1 MISVKREIIVLS
13 LILLLIMPVYA
24 NAQSPERISIIDNF
38 GDFDKGEPLFIYG
51 QVATFLDGS
60 FLIMQIINPKGDLCQ
75 IQQLVPLPNGAFIT
89 DAIPLKGMICGLTGE
104 YEVKLFYG
112 DYSTTANFHVTSKS
126 VSELDSDTL
135 IKSAKNLLS
144 KSISVIDEKFDVDP
158 ALISGMDDVL
168 LSNDLSEIEKAYVD
182 LWAEFYFDGF
192 LTETTPVLRPAVS
205 SSLDFVSQMLSDGE
219 ISFDI
224 AKSIDR
230 LIFSSVFYYEIGD
243 KSKSIDL
250 LSDVFVDIRN
260 TNPQKTS
267 AAKTL
272 TFDELEETLLN
283 LMKKSDTV
291 MSRPVKE
298 EIGFIFARGTAPVHA
313 QEISDLID
321 LLSKARYL
329 DVVSRKQ
336 SDLYRLVQNDWDGV
350 KLSLE
355 NKESIE
361 DLLAS
366 SERVNHL
373 HQAAILLKELE
384 DVDRF
389 ISSNSDENSDLA
401 NLLMPDWEGLKSNLE
416 FASSVDDIIESEIQ
430 IKQMKQIIDIS
441 SRISK
446 AVEIS
451 NASGVN
457 SSLVSDWKS
466 LLEKV
471 KNADSA
477 DEILTIVSAFD
488 QSMTQLR
495 EKRNPLTVLKFEY
508 QTMKQKAE
516 LQADYNNLFLID
528 SALKILDTAE
538 QMESGKPSMM
548 RIDRIEV
555 LLTWVSEQAPK
566 IKSDLNSYDKDA
578 FKIRASDILQRAKSV
593 ENLVELGLRTHKF
606 LPGYINFT
614 DSFNEKIDQVRDLVI
629 KNDLDEADKLVR
641 NLFSEWN
648 QVSKAYADDPYGS
661 KVGYSADEI
670 KRIEYRE
677 RLDAYSNMVTN
688 FYNSEFSPY
697 SKEYDNMISDT
708 YDLIDYGNFVDA
720 ESKIL
725 EIGQFLS
732 DHLVLSNP
740 GIIYDISYDPEK
752 NIWVIQGA
760 VEKAI
765 SDRRESLYVTVF
777 NMDGGIHS
785 SLEFTDTKN
794 GDFYTQW
801 IAPASPGLY
810 VIMLQYQDSKATQIV
825 YVKEHFENVY
835 TPSDLNMVTL
845 ARDFEELKTFIEKFG
860 DKTNND
866 DSKFSST
873 INDIKLGL
881 TNKNVKQVDD
891 KLNDLKRLIEK
902 YLPIRSRSAVIE
914 AQYENETLVVSGAVQ
929 KTIAFRED
937 LFVDVFDQRGNL
949 VESIALKDNSSGLF
963 NEVLSRPFDS
973 GVYVVQLQ
981 YHDVVVTDF
990 FTVR

>member
-1 MISVKREIIVLS
+1 
-13 LILLLIMPVYA
+13 MPVYA
-24 NAQSPERISIIDNF
+24 SAQSPERISIIDNF
-38 GDFDKGEPLFIYG
+38 GDFDKGEPFFIYG
-51 QVATFLDGS
+51 QVATFLDDS
-60 FLIMQIINPKGDLCQ
+60 FLIMQIINPEGDLCQ

-89 DAIPLKGMICGLTGE
+89 DAIPLKGRICGLIGD

-112 DYSTTANFHVTSKS
+112 DYSTTANFHVNGKS
-126 VSELDSDTL
+126 FSEPDSDTL
-135 IKSAKNLLS
+135 ITSAKNLLS
-144 KSISVIDEKFDVDP
+144 TSMSVIDEKFDVDP
-158 ALISGMDDVL
+158 SFTSRLNNVIS
-168 LSNDLSEIEKAYVD
+168 SNDLSEIENMYVD
-182 LWAEFYFDGF
+182 LWDEFYSDEFVS
-192 LTETTPVLRPAVS
+192 EITPILRPAVS
-205 SSLDFVSQMLSDGE
+205 SSLNSVSQMLSDGK
-219 ISFDI
+219 ISSDI

-230 LIFSSVFYYEIGD
+230 SIFTSVFYYEIGD
-243 KSKSIDL
+243 KNKSIDL

-260 TNPQKTS
+260 TNPNKTP
-267 AAKTL
+267 ATKPL
-272 TFDELEETLLN
+272 TFDEHEETLLN

-298 EIGFIFARGTAPVHA
+298 EIGFIFARGTAPIHA
-313 QEISDLID
+313 QEISDLVD
-321 LLSKARYL
+321 LLTKARYL
-329 DVVSRKQ
+329 DVVSRKHN
-336 SDLYRLVQNDWDGV
+336 DLYRLVQSDWDGA
-350 KLSLE
+350 KLSLQK
-355 NKESIE
+355 KESVE

-401 NLLMPDWEGLKSNLE
+401 NLLMPDWEKLKSNLE
-416 FASSVDDIIESEIQ
+416 LASSVNDIIDSETQ

-451 NASGVN
+451 QASGVN
-457 SSLVSDWKS
+457 SSLISDWKS

-471 KNADSA
+471 KNAGST
-477 DEILTIVSAFD
+477 DEILSIVSEFD
-488 QSMTQLR
+488 HTMTALR

-516 LQADYNNLFLID
+516 LQADYNNLVLID
-528 SALKILDTAE
+528 SALKIINTAE
-538 QMESGKPSMM
+538 QMESGNPSIM

-593 ENLVELGLRTHKF
+593 ENLVDLGLRTHKF

-614 DSFNEKIDQVRDLVI
+614 NSFNERIDQVRDLVI
-629 KNDLDEADKLVR
+629 KNDLDEADKSVR
-641 NLFSEWN
+641 DLFNEWN

-661 KVGYSADEI
+661 KVGYNADEI

-677 RLDAYSNMVTN
+677 RLDAYANMVHN
-688 FYNSEFSPY
+688 FYNSEFSQY
-697 SKEYDNMISDT
+697 AKEYDDMTSDA

-740 GIIYDISYDPEK
+740 RIIYDISYDPEK
-752 NIWVIQGA
+752 NIWVIHGA
-760 VEKAI
+760 VDKPI
-765 SDRRESLYVTVF
+765 FDRRAPLYVTVF
-777 NMDGGIHS
+777 NMDGSTHS
-785 SLEFTDTKN
+785 SLEFSDTKI

-810 VIMLQYQDSKATQIV
+810 VVMLQYQDSKATQIV
-825 YVKEHFENVY
+825 YVKEHFENVA
-835 TPSDLNMVTL
+835 TPSDLNMVKL
-845 ARDFEELKTFIEKFG
+845 ARDFEELKTFIEKFA
-860 DKTNND
+860 DKTNNT

-873 INDIKLGL
+873 INDIKLAL
-881 TNKNVKQVDD
+881 INKDAKKVDD
-891 KLNDLKRLIEK
+891 KLNDLKQLIEK
-902 YLPIRSRSAVIE
+902 YLPIRSKYAVIE
-914 AQYENETLVVSGAVQ
+914 AQYENDSLTISGAVQ
-929 KTIAFRED
+929 KTISFRED
-937 LFVDVFDQRGNL
+937 LFVDVFDQKGNL

-973 GVYVVQLQ
+973 GVYVAQLQ

-990 FTVR
+990 FTVK

>member
-1 MISVKREIIVLS
+1 MKRESIVLS

-24 NAQSPERISIIDNF
+24 NAQSPKRISIIDNF
-38 GDFDKGEPLFIYG
+38 GDFDRGEPFFIYG
-51 QVATFLDGS
+51 QVATFIDDS
-60 FLIMQIINPKGDLCQ
+60 YLIMQIINPEGDLCQ
-75 IQQLVPLPNGAFIT
+75 IQQLVPLPTGAFIT
-89 DAIPLKGMICGLTGE
+89 DAIPLKGRICGLIGE

-112 DYSTTANFHVTSKS
+112 DYSTTTNFQVNSKS
-126 VSELDSDTL
+126 FSEPDPDTL

-144 KSISVIDEKFDVDP
+144 KSMSVIDEKFDVDSTFV
-158 ALISGMDDVL
+158 SGIDDII
-168 LSNDLSEIEKAYVD
+168 LSNDLSKIEKAYVD
-182 LWAEFYFDGF
+182 LWTEFYSDDF
-192 LTETTPVLRPAVS
+192 LSEITPVLRPAVS
-205 SSLDFVSQMLSDGE
+205 SSLDSVSQMLTDGE

-230 LIFSSVFYYEIGD
+230 SIFSSVFYYEIGD

-260 TNPQKTS
+260 TNPKKISTTR
-267 AAKTL
+267 TL

-291 MSRPVKE
+291 MSKSVKE
-298 EIGFIFARGTAPVHA
+298 EIGFIFARGTAPVHVK
-313 QEISDLID
+313 EISDLID
-321 LLSKARYL
+321 LLSKSRYL

-336 SDLYRLVQNDWDGV
+336 SDLYRLVQNDWNGT
-350 KLSLE
+350 KSSLE

-361 DLLAS
+361 ELLAS
-366 SERVNHL
+366 SVRVNNL
-373 HQAAILLKELE
+373 HHAAILLKELE

-401 NLLMPDWEGLKSNLE
+401 NLLMPDWKELKSKLE

-430 IKQMKQIIDIS
+430 IEQMKQIIDIS

-451 NASGVN
+451 NTSGVN
-457 SSLVSDWKS
+457 STLVSDWKS

-477 DEILTIVSAFD
+477 DEILDIVSAFD
-488 QSMTQLR
+488 HTMTGLR
-495 EKRNPLTVLKFEY
+495 EKRNPLTILKFEY

-516 LQADYNNLFLID
+516 LQADYNNLVLID
-528 SALKILDTAE
+528 SALKILNTAE
-538 QMESGKPSMM
+538 QMESGNPSVM

-614 DSFNEKIDQVRDLVI
+614 NSFNEKIDQVRDLVI

-648 QVSKAYADDPYGS
+648 QVSNAYTDDPYGS
-661 KVGYSADEI
+661 KIGYSADEI
-670 KRIEYRE
+670 KRIDYRE
-677 RLDAYSNMVTN
+677 RLDAYSKMVTT

-697 SKEYDNMISDT
+697 AKEYDNMISDT
-708 YDLIDYGNFVDA
+708 YDLIDYGNFVDT

-740 GIIYDISYDPEK
+740 RIIYDISYDPE
-752 NIWVIQGA
+752 NDIWIIQGA

-765 SDRRESLYVTVF
+765 FDRRAPLYVTVF
-777 NMDGGIHS
+777 NMDGSIHS
-785 SLEFTDTKN
+785 SLEFTDTKH

-810 VIMLQYQDSKATQIV
+810 VVMLQYQDSKATQIV
-825 YVKEHFENVY
+825 YVKERFENNY
-835 TPSDLNMVTL
+835 TSSDLNMVEL
-845 ARDFEELKTFIEKFG
+845 ARDFEELKIFIEKFG
-860 DKTNND
+860 DKTNNV

-881 TNKNVKQVDD
+881 TNKDAKKVDD
-891 KLNDLKRLIEK
+891 KLNDLKQLIEK

-914 AQYENETLVVSGAVQ
+914 VQYENDSLIVSGAVQ

-973 GVYVVQLQ
+973 GVYVAQLQ

>member
-1 MISVKREIIVLS
+1 MKQETLVVS

-24 NAQSPERISIIDNF
+24 HAQSPERISVIDNF

-51 QVATFLDGS
+51 QVATIFDDS
-60 FLIMQIINPKGDLCQ
+60 FLIMQIINPEGDLCQ
-75 IQQLVPLPNGAFIT
+75 IQQLIPLPNGAFIT
-89 DAIPLKGMICGLTGE
+89 DAIPLKGRICGLVGE
-104 YEVKLFYG
+104 YDVKLFYG
-112 DYSTTANFHVTSKS
+112 DYSTTANFHVTDKSFSEPNSDALVQSAKDLLSKS
-126 VSELDSDTL
+126 VSM
-135 IKSAKNLLS
+135 
-144 KSISVIDEKFDVDP
+144 IDKKFDVDP
-158 ALISGMDDVL
+158 AFVNGIDDIIS
-168 LSNDLSEIEKAYVD
+168 SNDLSKIEKAYVD
-182 LWAEFYFDGF
+182 LWVEFYSDEFVS
-192 LTETTPVLRPAVS
+192 EITPAIRPAVI
-205 SSLDFVSQMLSDGE
+205 SSLDSVSKMLTDE
-219 ISFDI
+219 KISIDI
-224 AKSIDR
+224 ARSIDR
-230 LIFSSVFYYEIGD
+230 TIFSSMFYYDIGD
-243 KSKSIDL
+243 KNKSIDL

-260 TNPQKTS
+260 MNPEKTS
-267 AAKTL
+267 APRTL

-298 EIGFIFARGTAPVHA
+298 EVGFIFARGTAPVHS

-336 SDLYRLVQNDWDGV
+336 SDLYRLVQNDWEGAR
-350 KLSLE
+350 LSLE
-355 NKESIE
+355 SKESIE

-366 SERVNHL
+366 GERVNHL
-373 HQAAILLKELE
+373 HQAAILLRELE

-389 ISSNSDENSDLA
+389 ISSDSDENSDLA
-401 NLLMPDWEGLKSNLE
+401 NLLMPDWEELKSDLE
-416 FASSVDDIIESEIQ
+416 FASSVDDIIESEME

-441 SRISK
+441 SRINK

-451 NASGVN
+451 QESGVN
-457 SSLVSDWKS
+457 SSLISDWKS

-471 KNADSA
+471 ENADST
-477 DEILTIVSAFD
+477 DEILSIVSEFD
-488 QSMTQLR
+488 NTMTELR
-495 EKRNPLTVLKFEY
+495 EKRNPLTILKFEY

-538 QMESGKPSMM
+538 QMESGNPSIM

-555 LLTWVSEQAPK
+555 LLTWASEQAPK
-566 IKSDLNSYDKDA
+566 IKSNLNSYDDEA
-578 FKIRASDILQRAKSV
+578 FKIRASDILQRAKSI

-606 LPGYINFT
+606 LPGYIDFT
-614 DSFNEKIDQVRDLVI
+614 DSFSEKIDQVRDLVI

-641 NLFSEWN
+641 NLFSEWT
-648 QVSKAYADDPYGS
+648 QVSKAYTDDPYGS
-661 KVGYSADEI
+661 KVGYNADEI

-677 RLDAYSNMVTN
+677 RLDAYSKMVSA
-688 FYNSEFSPY
+688 FYNSEFSPHA
-697 SKEYDNMISDT
+697 KEYDNMISDA
-708 YDLIDYGNFVDA
+708 YDLIDYGNFVDT

-740 GIIYDISYDPEK
+740 RIIYDISYDPEQ
-752 NIWVIQGA
+752 NIWIIQGA
-760 VEKAI
+760 VEKSI
-765 SDRRESLYVTVF
+765 FDRRAPLYVTVF
-777 NMDGGIHS
+777 NMDGSTHS
-785 SLEFTDTKN
+785 SLEFTDTKH

-810 VIMLQYQDSKATQIV
+810 VVMLQYQDSKATQIV
-825 YVKEHFENVY
+825 YVKERFENVY
-835 TPSDLNMVTL
+835 TPTDLNMVEL
-845 ARDFEELKTFIEKFG
+845 ARDFDELKTFVEKFG
-860 DKTNND
+860 GEEYND

-873 INDIKLGL
+873 INDIKLSL
-881 TNKNVKQVDD
+881 ANKDAKKVDD

-914 AQYENETLVVSGAVQ
+914 VQYEDDRLIVSGAVQ

-963 NEVLSRPFDS
+963 NEVISRPFDS
-973 GVYVVQLQ
+973 GVYVAQLQ
-981 YHDVVVTDF
+981 YHDVTVTDF
-990 FTVR
+990 FTVK

>member
-1 MISVKREIIVLS
+1 MKRETIVLS

-24 NAQSPERISIIDNF
+24 SAQSPERISIIDNF

-51 QVATFLDGS
+51 QVATFLDDS
-60 FLIMQIINPKGDLCQ
+60 FLIMQIINPEGDLCQ
-75 IQQLVPLPNGAFIT
+75 IQQLVPLPDGAFIT
-89 DAIPLKGMICGLTGE
+89 DAIPLKGRICGLVGE
-104 YEVKLFYG
+104 YQVKLFYG
-112 DYSTTANFHVTSKS
+112 DYSTTTNFQVNSKS
-126 VSELDSDTL
+126 FSEPDSDTL

-144 KSISVIDEKFDVDP
+144 KSMSVINEKFDVDS
-158 ALISGMDDVL
+158 AFVSGIDNVIS
-168 LSNDLSEIEKAYVD
+168 SNDLSEIEKVYVD
-182 LWAEFYFDGF
+182 LWAEFYSDEF
-192 LTETTPVLRPAVS
+192 LSEITPILRPAVS
-205 SSLDFVSQMLSDGE
+205 SSLDSVSQMLTDGE

-230 LIFSSVFYYEIGD
+230 SIFSSVFYYEIGD

-250 LSDVFVDIRN
+250 LYDVFVDIRN
-260 TNPQKTS
+260 TNLKKTS
-267 AAKTL
+267 ATKTP

-283 LMKKSDTV
+283 LMTKSGTV

-298 EIGFIFARGTAPVHA
+298 EIGFIFARGTAPVHV

-336 SDLYRLVQNDWDGV
+336 SDLYRLVQNDWDSA
-350 KLSLE
+350 KLSLA
-355 NKESIE
+355 NKESVE
-361 DLLAS
+361 ELLAS

-384 DVDRF
+384 DVDQF

-401 NLLMPDWEGLKSNLE
+401 NILMPDWEELKSDLE
-416 FASSVDDIIESEIQ
+416 FASSVDDIVESEIQ

-451 NASGVN
+451 QVNGVN
-457 SSLVSDWKS
+457 SSLISDWKS

-471 KNADSA
+471 ENADSA
-477 DEILTIVSAFD
+477 DEILSIVSEFD
-488 QSMTQLR
+488 HTMTELR
-495 EKRNPLTVLKFEY
+495 EKRNPLTILKFEY

-528 SALKILDTAE
+528 SALKILNTAE
-538 QMESGKPSMM
+538 QMESGNPSIM

-555 LLTWVSEQAPK
+555 LLTWASEQAPK
-566 IKSDLNSYDKDA
+566 IKSELNSYDKDA
-578 FKIRASDILQRAKSV
+578 FEIRASDILQRAKSI

-606 LPGYINFT
+606 LPGYITFT
-614 DSFNEKIDQVRDLVI
+614 DSFSEKIDQVRDLVI

-641 NLFSEWN
+641 SLFNEWN
-648 QVSKAYADDPYGS
+648 QVSKAYDDDPYGS
-661 KVGYSADEI
+661 KVGYSVDEI

-677 RLDAYSNMVTN
+677 RLDAYSNMVNN
-688 FYNSEFSPY
+688 FYNSEFSSY
-697 SKEYDNMISDT
+697 AKEYDNMISDA

-732 DHLVLSNP
+732 DHLVLSNSR
-740 GIIYDISYDPEK
+740 IIYDISYDLEN
-752 NIWVIQGA
+752 NIWIIQGT
-760 VEKAI
+760 VEKSI
-765 SDRRESLYVTVF
+765 FDRRAPLYVTVF
-777 NMDGGIHS
+777 NMDGSIHS
-785 SLEFTDTKN
+785 NLEFTDTKH

-801 IAPASPGLY
+801 IAPTSSGLY
-810 VIMLQYQDSKATQIV
+810 VVMLQYQDSKATQIV
-825 YVKEHFENVY
+825 YVTERFENVY
-835 TPSDLNMVTL
+835 TPSDLSMVEL
-845 ARDFEELKTFIEKFG
+845 ARDFEELKTFIEKFS
-860 DKTNND
+860 DDANND
-866 DSKFSST
+866 EFSST
-873 INDIKLGL
+873 LNDIKLSL
-881 TNKNVKQVDD
+881 TNKDAKKVDD

-914 AQYENETLVVSGAVQ
+914 VHYDDSGLVVSGAVQ

-973 GVYVVQLQ
+973 GVYVAQLQ

>member
-1 MISVKREIIVLS
+1 MKREAIVLS
-13 LILLLIMPVYA
+13 LFLLLIMPVYA
-24 NAQSPERISIIDNF
+24 SAQNPERISIIDNF

-51 QVATFLDGS
+51 QVATLLDDS
-60 FLIMQIINPKGDLCQ
+60 FLIMQIINPAGDLCQ
-75 IQQLVPLPNGAFIT
+75 IQQLVPLPSGAFIT
-89 DAIPLKGMICGLTGE
+89 DPIPLKGRICGLIGE
-104 YEVKLFYG
+104 YEIKLFYG
-112 DYSTTANFHVTSKS
+112 DYSTTTNFHVTGKS
-126 VSELDSDTL
+126 FSEPDSDTL
-135 IKSAKNLLS
+135 IESAKNLLS
-144 KSISVIDEKFDVDP
+144 KTMSTIKEKSTVDSIFTSRINEVI
-158 ALISGMDDVL
+158 S
-168 LSNDLSEIEKAYVD
+168 SNDLSEIEKTYVD
-182 LWAEFYFDGF
+182 LWAEFYSDEFISEI
-192 LTETTPVLRPAVS
+192 TSILRPAVS
-205 SSLDFVSQMLSDGE
+205 SSLDSVSQMLTDGE

-230 LIFSSVFYYEIGD
+230 SIFSSIFYYEIGD
-243 KSKSIDL
+243 KRKSIDL

-260 TNPQKTS
+260 TNPNKTP
-267 AAKTL
+267 ATKPL

-298 EIGFIFARGTAPVHA
+298 EIGFIFARGTAPVHT
-313 QEISDLID
+313 QEISDLVD

-336 SDLYRLVQNDWDGV
+336 SDLYRLVQTDWEGV

-366 SERVNHL
+366 AERVNHL

-401 NLLMPDWEGLKSNLE
+401 NLLMPDWKSLKSNLE
-416 FASSVDDIIESEIQ
+416 FASSVNDIIDSEIQ

-451 NASGVN
+451 QASGVN
-457 SSLVSDWKS
+457 STLISDWKS

-471 KNADSA
+471 KNANST
-477 DEILTIVSAFD
+477 DEILSIISEFD
-488 QSMTQLR
+488 HTMTALR
-495 EKRNPLTVLKFEY
+495 EKRNPLTILKFEY

-528 SALKILDTAE
+528 SALKILNTAE
-538 QMESGKPSMM
+538 QMESGNPSIM

-566 IKSDLNSYDKDA
+566 IKSDLDSYDKDA

-606 LPGYINFT
+606 LPGYIDFT
-614 DSFNEKIDQVRDLVI
+614 NSFNEKIDQVRDLVI

-641 NLFSEWN
+641 TLFNEWN

-677 RLDAYSNMVTN
+677 RLDAYANMVNN
-688 FYNSEFSPY
+688 FYNSEFSVY
-697 SKEYDNMISDT
+697 AKEYDSMISDA

-732 DHLVLSNP
+732 DHLVLSNSK
-740 GIIYDISYDPEK
+740 IIYDISYDSEK
-752 NIWVIQGA
+752 DIWIIQGA
-760 VEKAI
+760 VDKAI
-765 SDRRESLYVTVF
+765 FDRRESLYVTVF
-777 NMDGGIHS
+777 DMDGTIHS

-810 VIMLQYQDSKATQIV
+810 VVILQYQDSKATQIV

-835 TPSDLNMVTL
+835 TPSDLNMVEL
-845 ARDFEELKTFIEKFG
+845 ARDFEELKAFIEKFG
-860 DKTNND
+860 GNTNSD
-866 DSKFSST
+866 DSKFSSV
-873 INDIKLGL
+873 INDIKLNL
-881 TNKNVKQVDD
+881 VNKDAKKVND
-891 KLNDLKRLIEK
+891 KLNDLKQLIEK
-902 YLPIRSRSAVIE
+902 YLPVRSRSAVIE
-914 AQYENETLVVSGAVQ
+914 VQYENDRLVVSGAVQ
-929 KTIAFRED
+929 KTLAFRED
-937 LFVDVFDQRGNL
+937 LFVDVFDQKGNL
-949 VESIALKDNSSGLF
+949 VESITLKDNSSGLF

-973 GVYVVQLQ
+973 GVYVAQLE

>member
-1 MISVKREIIVLS
+1 MKRETIVLS

-24 NAQSPERISIIDNF
+24 SAQSPERISIVDNF
-38 GDFDKGEPLFIYG
+38 GDFDKGEPFFIYG
-51 QVATFLDGS
+51 QVATLLDDS
-60 FLIMQIINPKGDLCQ
+60 FLIMQIINPEGDLCQ
-75 IQQLVPLPNGAFIT
+75 IQQLIPLSNGAFIT
-89 DAIPLKGMICGLTGE
+89 DAIPLKGRICGLVGE

-112 DYSTTANFHVTSKS
+112 DFSTTTNFHVNNKS
-126 VSELDSDTL
+126 FSEPDSDVL

-144 KSISVIDEKFDVDP
+144 KSISVIDTKFDVDS
-158 ALISGMDDVL
+158 AFVSEIENVIS
-168 LSNDLSEIEKAYVD
+168 SNDLSKIEKAYVD
-182 LWAEFYFDGF
+182 LWAEFYSDVF
-192 LTETTPVLRPAVS
+192 LSDITPILRPAVS
-205 SSLDFVSQMLSDGE
+205 SSLDSVSQMLTDEE

-230 LIFSSVFYYEIGD
+230 SIFSSVFYYEIGD

-260 TNPQKTS
+260 TNPKKTP
-267 AAKTL
+267 ATKTL

-283 LMKKSDTV
+283 LMKKSDTI

-298 EIGFIFARGTAPVHA
+298 EIGFIFARGTAPVHV

-336 SDLYRLVQNDWDGV
+336 SDLYRLVQNDWEGA

-355 NKESIE
+355 NKESLE
-361 DLLAS
+361 KLLAS
-366 SERVNHL
+366 SERINRL
-373 HQAAILLKELE
+373 HQAAILLKELD

-401 NLLMPDWEGLKSNLE
+401 NLLIPDWENLESDLE
-416 FASSVDDIIESEIQ
+416 FASSVNDIIESETQ

-441 SRISK
+441 SRISR

-451 NASGVN
+451 QASRVN
-457 SSLVSDWKS
+457 SSLVSDWKF

-471 KNADSA
+471 ENADSA
-477 DEILTIVSAFD
+477 DEILSIVSEFD
-488 QSMTQLR
+488 HTMTELR
-495 EKRNPLTVLKFEY
+495 EKRNPLTILKFEY

-528 SALKILDTAE
+528 SALKILGTAE
-538 QMESGKPSMM
+538 QMESGKPSIM

-677 RLDAYSNMVTN
+677 RLDAYSNMVNN
-688 FYNSEFSPY
+688 FYNGEFSPY
-697 SKEYDNMISDT
+697 AKEYDAMISDA
-708 YDLIDYGNFVDA
+708 YDLIDYGNFVDT

-732 DHLVLSNP
+732 DHLVLNNP
-740 GIIYDISYDPEK
+740 RIIYDISYDSEK
-752 NIWVIQGA
+752 NIWIIRGA

-765 SDRRESLYVTVF
+765 FDRRAPLYVTVF
-777 NMDGGIHS
+777 NMDGTIHS
-785 SLEFTDTKN
+785 NLEFTDTKH

-801 IAPASPGLY
+801 ITPASPGLY
-810 VIMLQYQDSKATQIV
+810 VVMLQYQDSKATQIV
-825 YVKEHFENVY
+825 YVQERFENIY
-835 TPSDLNMVTL
+835 TSSDLNMVEL

-860 DKTNND
+860 YETNND
-866 DSKFSST
+866 KFSST
-873 INDIKLGL
+873 INDIKLNL
-881 TNKNVKQVDD
+881 TNKDAKNVDD

-914 AQYENETLVVSGAVQ
+914 VQYDNDSLVVSGAVQ

-949 VESIALKDNSSGLF
+949 IESIALKDNSSGLF

-973 GVYVVQLQ
+973 GVYVAQLQ